1 MYFKT
6 TFHIINKSKYI
17 YGKFLISFTMK
28 KQVILFLLLGIALL
42 ITSTSPLNHQLMI
55 LFFIGIVSSFV
66 GTLAGGAGLI
76 TIPAMMLTGISIQT
90 SIAINKFSS
99 GIAAFSSVFYLIHMK
114 QLRIKT
120 IIQNLFVAFL
130 GGVGG
135 ALITTHLS
143 EKTMNTIAFILLF
156 LALMVTIKNKGWIEA
171 AQGGQNETV
180 KNRWTSLILFS
191 IAAYDGGFG
200 PGSSTLS
207 ILYYMKN
214 QQTYLKAVQLTRVL
228 IFGSCTGAF
237 IIFYQT
243 GFLQWPYAIVMAFG
257 SIIGSQIGLFVV
269 PKVPLKLARSLLIT
283 IMCFLITQMVYKI
296 I

>member
-1 MYFKT
+1 
-6 TFHIINKSKYI
+6 
-17 YGKFLISFTMK
+17 MK
-28 KQVILFLLLGIALL
+28 KQVILFLLLGIALF

-90 SIAINKFSS
+90 SIATNKFSS
-99 GIAAFSSVFYLIHMK
+99 GIAAFSSIFYLIHMK

-135 ALITTHLS
+135 ALITTHLA

-156 LALMVTIKNKGWIEA
+156 LALVVTIKNKGWIKA
-171 AQGGQNETV
+171 AQGGQNEAA

-200 PGSSTLS
+200 PGSSTFS

-243 GFLQWPYAIVMAFG
+243 GFLQWPYAIAMAFG